1 MAKLR
6 AVGAR
11 FNLLLRSFAAKLGVV
26 IGVFF
31 SIPIIIYGEFQAA
44 DADKQ
49 LLLRQSLEQQGQI
62 IAEAIRPNLE
72 SFQGGSAREIRN
84 TLTRI
89 SEQGP
94 NVKLLFRPETNNSE
108 SGFYYIAAA
117 PNVPEDYLAAEKED
131 LRRNGVFGRL
141 GATCAG
147 DRPFAMRYRNP
158 AGQEE
163 ILTSIT
169 PVTTGAGCWAL
180 ITSHSASELLG
191 TVLSRPYWATP
202 EVQVAAL
209 IYLLSAVLVIVM
221 FITVWRSISRFAEQA
236 RIIRTKADGRYRTF
250 TSINRIPELG
260 GVAEEFDRMVDS
272 LEDSARAIR
281 HAAEDNAH
289 AFKTPLAIISQSLE
303 PLRRSI
309 PANNERGARAIE
321 LIERAMQRLD
331 GLVSASRRMD
341 EATADMLE
349 SSSERIDLSALTAEM
364 LDGYAESFNAY
375 NINVE
380 RAIEP
385 GVMVKGGA
393 EQLETVLENLL
404 DNAIDFSPK
413 DSKLSVKVT
422 QKGKNVRLSVGDEG
436 PGVSDEKLEHVFQ
449 RYVSDREEQENDNG
463 LAHSGIGLWLVRRHI
478 EAMGGEVHAANRKPS
493 GLEIAI
499 SLPALK

>member
-1 MAKLR
+1 
-6 AVGAR
+6 
-11 FNLLLRSFAAKLGVV
+11 LGVV

-31 SIPIIIYGEFQAA
+31 SVPIIIYGEFQTA

-62 IAEAIRPNLE
+62 IAEAIRPHLE
-72 SFQGGSAREIRN
+72 SFEGGSAREIRG

-94 NVKLLFRPETNNSE
+94 NVKLLFRPEANNSE

-117 PNVPEDYLAAEKED
+117 PSVPEDYLAAEKED

-169 PVTTGAGCWAL
+169 PVTTQAGCWAL

-202 EVQVAAL
+202 EVQVAAF
-209 IYLLSAVLVIVM
+209 IYLMSAVLVIVM

-236 RIIRTKADGRYRTF
+236 RIIRTKAAGRNRTF
-250 TSINRIPELG
+250 RSINRIPELG

-303 PLRRSI
+303 PLRRSVA
-309 PANNERGARAIE
+309 ANNERGARAIE
-321 LIERAMQRLD
+321 LIERAMHRLD

-364 LDGYAESFNAY
+364 LDGYAESFNSY
-375 NINVE
+375 DIKVQ
-380 RAIEP
+380 RSIEP
-385 GVMVKGGA
+385 GVMVKGGV

-404 DNAIDFSPK
+404 DNAIDFAPK
-413 DSKLSVKVT
+413 GSRIIVVIHRNGQSVDLSVA
-422 QKGKNVRLSVGDEG
+422 DEG

-449 RYVSDREEQENDNG
+449 RYVSDRQEQENDNG
-463 LAHSGIGLWLVRRHI
+463 LAHSGIGLWLVRRHV
-478 EAMGGEVHAANRKPS
+478 EAMGGDVRAANRNPK
-493 GLEIAI
+493 GLEISI